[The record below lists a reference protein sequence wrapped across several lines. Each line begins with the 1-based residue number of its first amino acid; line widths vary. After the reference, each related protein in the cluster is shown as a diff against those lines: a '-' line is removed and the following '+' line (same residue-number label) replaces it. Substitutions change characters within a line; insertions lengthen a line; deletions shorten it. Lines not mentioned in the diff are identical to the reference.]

1 MKSRHTLDE
10 LGNDEKGLHDV
21 LPEHVEHCNVISSHP
36 VLIEE
41 YPTIHGGENLRGC
54 ESIRKEHAG
63 DDSQI
68 GIPFNVSFIT
78 RVCL

>member
-41 YPTIHGGENLRGC
+41 YPTIHGGENL
-54 ESIRKEHAG
+54 
-63 DDSQI
+63 
-68 GIPFNVSFIT
+68 
-78 RVCL
+78 